1 MVDPPTQLEDSGCDA
16 PRLRGFPHVR
26 RSEGTFAEVL
36 HYQARELC
44 ISIKLHEAGTVG
56 NRLRHVRRWYPSNYT
71 AQQESLPGVAGRL
84 PGRLVSISCVIRV
97 SLFAGISRVHTPGKI
112 SLKYTI
118 SKTRF
123 SSYLY
128 PDGRNINPDLTWAV
142 QPTPEEH
149 IKVTAEQYEL
159 YCEMGSTFQLCKI
172 CAEHDK
178 DVRIEPCGHL
188 LCTPCLTAW
197 QVVVYNLIVIVL

>member
-44 ISIKLHEAGTVG
+44 ISIKLHEVGTVG

-71 AQQESLPGVAGRL
+71 AQQEPLPGVAGRL

-97 SLFAGISRVHTPGKI
+97 SLFAWWD
-112 SLKYTI
+112 
-118 SKTRF
+118 F
-123 SSYLY
+123 S
-128 PDGRNINPDLTWAV
+128 
-142 QPTPEEH
+142 
-149 IKVTAEQYEL
+149 
-159 YCEMGSTFQLCKI
+159 GSHAREDFIEIHDFKDSIFQLLVPGRPKYKSGLDMGGATDAGGAHKGDGGAI
-172 CAEHDK
+172 
-178 DVRIEPCGHL
+178 R
-188 LCTPCLTAW
+188 
-197 QVVVYNLIVIVL
+197 VVLRDG